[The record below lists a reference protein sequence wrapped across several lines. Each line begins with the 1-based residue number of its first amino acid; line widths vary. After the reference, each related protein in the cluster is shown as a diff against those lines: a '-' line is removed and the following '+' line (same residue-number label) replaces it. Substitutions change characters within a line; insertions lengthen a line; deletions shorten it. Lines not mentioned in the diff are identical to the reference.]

1 MMDTLI
7 DHRFDVEKFETQVE
21 PRAASEWFYCKVLNI
36 LTLFLWSIRVQTTEN
51 CCRLVFNN
59 NIREL

>member
-7 DHRFDVEKFETQVE
+7 DHRFDVEIFKTQVE
-21 PRAASEWFYCKVLNI
+21 QRAAGERFYCKVLNI
-36 LTLFLWSIRVQTTEN
+36 LTLFLRSIRVQTTEN
-51 CCRLVFNN
+51 CRRLVFYN

>member
-7 DHRFDVEKFETQVE
+7 DHRFDVEIFKTQV
-21 PRAASEWFYCKVLNI
+21 FYCKVLNI
-36 LTLFLWSIRVQTTEN
+36 LTLFLRSIRVQTTEN
-51 CCRLVFNN
+51 CCRLVFYN